1 MKKAL
6 TLTLILTLL
15 FTVFSLSLS
24 AFGFG
29 TGIAVIANDVKMIKT
44 GLLGQRLS
52 FTETDFKTA
61 LSVPSF
67 DKITVTS
74 LPDSEDGV
82 LMLGDR
88 RLSEGASV
96 RRKNISSLSFTPASS
111 EVSEAYFEFS
121 CDSYA
126 GGGSIGCTLKFIDK
140 INYGPT
146 VEGISEETLSYTTQ
160 REISV
165 YGELCAKDKEGDGL
179 EFIIVSYPKNGSLT
193 TSGDGGASFRYTP
206 NDGFSGNDSFVY
218 VARDE
223 YGNFSR
229 CATVNLKITERISE
243 IVYVDMLSSPAYN
256 AAVAMTGMGI
266 MSGYRLG
273 DDMYFD
279 PDATV
284 TRAEFVAMAMKAVGI
299 SVDKS
304 RDESFFDD
312 DSSIPKSLAPY
323 VAAAQREGIING
335 SFDGKGLYFRPND
348 AITNCE
354 AAIIMANLLEISDV
368 SAGADVAN
376 ISSVPV
382 FARGQ
387 YGAMYQAGIFSRD
400 GIAPKDTV
408 TRGVA
413 CEYLYRLSA
422 YNA

>member
-15 FTVFSLSLS
+15 LSVFSLSLS

-29 TGIAVIANDVKMIKT
+29 SGVAVIANDVKMIKT
-44 GLLGQRLS
+44 GLIGQKLC

-61 LSVPSF
+61 LSIPSF

-74 LPDSEDGV
+74 LPSSEDGT
-82 LMLGDR
+82 LMLGQR
-88 RLSEGASV
+88 RLSEGAAV
-96 RRKNISSLSFTPASS
+96 RRRNIASLSFVPASG
-111 EVSEAYFEFS
+111 EVTEAYFEFS

-126 GGGSIGCTLKFIDK
+126 GGASIGCTLKFIDK
-140 INYGPT
+140 INYAPT
-146 VEGISEETLSYTTQ
+146 IEGISEEALSYTTQ

-165 YGELCAKDKEGDGL
+165 FGELSAKDKEGDEL
-179 EFIIVSYPKNGSLT
+179 EFIIVSYPKSGTLT
-193 TSGDGGASFRYTP
+193 TSGEGGASFRYTP
-206 NDGFSGNDSFVY
+206 NTGFSGKDSFIY

-223 YGNFSR
+223 YGNFSK
-229 CATVNLKITERISE
+229 CATVNLKITERMSE

-256 AAVAMTGMGI
+256 ASVAMTGMGI
-266 MSGYRLG
+266 MSGYRMG
-273 DDMYFD
+273 DDMYFN
-279 PDATV
+279 PEGTV

-299 SVDKS
+299 SADKS
-304 RDESFFDD
+304 RATSFFDD

-323 VAAAQREGIING
+323 VAMAQREGIING

-368 SAGADVAN
+368 TAGADIVN

-382 FARGQ
+382 FARGH
-387 YGAMYQAGIFSRD
+387 YGAMYQAGIFDEGTLAPRD
-400 GIAPKDTV
+400 AV
-408 TRGVA
+408 NRESA

-422 YNA
+422 YKG